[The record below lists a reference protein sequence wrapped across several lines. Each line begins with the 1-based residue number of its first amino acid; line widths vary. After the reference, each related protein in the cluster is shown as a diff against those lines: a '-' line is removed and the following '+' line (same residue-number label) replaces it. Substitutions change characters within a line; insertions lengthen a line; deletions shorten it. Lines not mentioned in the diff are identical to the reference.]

1 MLVPKKDRLTVYKYL
16 FNEGVLVAHQDMAN
30 TTHAATN
37 VANVYVVNLMRSFKS
52 RELVRETFNWSHH
65 YYYLTPLGIEYLR
78 EYLHLP
84 EEIVPATLKTPARGP
99 PRERRPDG
107 DRRGGNDRYGR
118 GDRGGDRYGDKK
130 AGGPGS
136 NWKPEYAGRG
146 AGRGREQYRSDG
158 GSTPAQ

>member
-1 MLVPKKDRLTVYKYL
+1 MMMMIV
-16 FNEGVLVAHQDMAN
+16 EGVLVAHQDMAN

-107 DRRGGNDRYGR
+107 GTFVLQNIVYDYH
-118 GDRGGDRYGDKK
+118 Y
-130 AGGPGS
+130 S
-136 NWKPEYAGRG
+136 YH
-146 AGRGREQYRSDG
+146 YYYCYYYMLLLV
-158 GSTPAQ
+158 